1 MNILDGRKSFYQWDL
16 NQKITSEKFKVGDE
30 IHFHNVRQSE
40 ALVVLAYEFD
50 GKVVADV
57 PNILLSTPLPIHA
70 YVYVTE
76 DTACKTIYEK
86 IFTVE
91 QRAKPSDYVYSE
103 TELYTITTAVNK
115 ALKDAK
121 ESGEFDGV
129 SVTHSWNGTVLTINS
144 ASGTSSSDLKGKDAV
159 IDQVY
164 NPESENAQSG
174 IATASAIANSHVKYV
189 ESLNDDNLLNLFE
202 LESGTYV
209 LSGKFRPYPDA
220 PNYFTFLKYQL
231 VSVSKGSKTTC
242 VQVFDPPYNA
252 IQYLNIYPDTE
263 SETGYT
269 CERKD
274 AKLYYMEDIRN
285 KKTSINEYSSDF
297 EYPSSKCVYT
307 ITNGLD
313 TRIKEV
319 EKALTATTLAG
330 YGITDAYT
338 KSEVDG
344 KLGYIETALDQIIAL
359 ENSYIGGE
367 SA

>member
-30 IHFHNVRQSE
+30 IHFHNIRQSE

-76 DTACKTIYEK
+76 DTASKTIYEK

-129 SVTHSWNGTVLTINS
+129 SVTHSWDGTVLTINS
-144 ASGTSSSDLKGKDAV
+144 ASGTSSADLKGKDAV

-174 IATASAIANSHVKYV
+174 IATASAIANTKSEIDSVIDSV
-189 ESLNDDNLLNLFE
+189 E
-202 LESGTYV
+202 
-209 LSGKFRPYPDA
+209 
-220 PNYFTFLKYQL
+220 
-231 VSVSKGSKTTC
+231 
-242 VQVFDPPYNA
+242 
-252 IQYLNIYPDTE
+252 
-263 SETGYT
+263 
-269 CERKD
+269 
-274 AKLYYMEDIRN
+274 
-285 KKTSINEYSSDF
+285 TSIEAKADSS
-297 EYPSSKCVYT
+297 
-307 ITNGLD
+307 
-313 TRIKEV
+313 
-319 EKALTATTLAG
+319 TTLAG
-330 YGITDAYT
+330 YGITDSYT
-338 KSEVDG
+338 KSEVDTSINSINTTLSS
-344 KLGYIETALDQIIAL
+344 KADAATTLIGYGITDAYTKTEVDSKIGDIETALDQIISL

-367 SA
+367 RA